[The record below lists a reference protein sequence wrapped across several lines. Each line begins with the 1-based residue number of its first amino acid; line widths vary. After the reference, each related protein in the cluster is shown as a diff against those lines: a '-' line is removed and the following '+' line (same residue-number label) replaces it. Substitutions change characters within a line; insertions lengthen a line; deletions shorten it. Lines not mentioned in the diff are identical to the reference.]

1 MVHMPPWAL
10 CSDGS
15 SYEATKYDAS
25 LAWNPV
31 DRKQPALKSASAFIG
46 SAHPPKHAELLTCQ
60 FAIVLLD
67 SKHTETTGVA
77 R

>member
-31 DRKQPALKSASAFIG
+31 DRKQTALKSASAFTG
-46 SAHPPKHAELLTCQ
+46 SAHIEACR
-60 FAIVLLD
+60 IVYMSICD
-67 SKHTETTGVA
+67 SSPGFEAH
-77 R
+77 